1 MEANLASMG
10 KERASEQSLCVGLGL
25 GTGGRD
31 ESDVEAGHRD

>member
-31 ESDVEAGHRD
+31 KSDVEAGRRD